1 MSFSEMLRA
10 VRAAPL
16 SIVIPAN
23 WAQGRASFGGLVAA
37 LAYEAMASVAEAGRP
52 VRSLAITFVGP
63 IEVEVPVSFEAEV
76 LREGKSVSQ
85 VFCRAVQNGQVVLLA
100 QGSFGVGRESTVQME
115 GLPPPVFKAVE
126 DCQELPYIRKLMP
139 AFTQNIAMRWAVGHM
154 PFSASRE
161 REMGG
166 WMRFRG
172 DDVGEEPME
181 ISHLLALIDA
191 WPPANLPH
199 LKSPA
204 PSSSLTWTV
213 EFVQPLPSMPANGW
227 CQYLATIEH
236 ARDGY
241 GHIAAQTW
249 SADGQLLAIGRQ
261 TVTIFG

>member
-1 MSFSEMLRA
+1 MSFSELLRA

-16 SIVIPAN
+16 SIVIPAA

-37 LAYEAMASVAEAGRP
+37 LAYEAMAAVAEAGRP

-100 QGSFGVGRESTVQME
+100 QGSFGVGRESTVQMD
-115 GLPPPVFKAVE
+115 GLPPPMFKAVE

-139 AFTQNIAMRWAVGHM
+139 AFTQNI
-154 PFSASRE
+154 E

-172 DDVGEEPME
+172 GDVGEEPME

-249 SADGQLLAIGRQ
+249 SADGQL
-261 TVTIFG
+261 